1 MARKKIITV
10 PILLVEL
17 EDHNFHILI
26 ETTLSKGIKGK
37 WVVDT
42 GASKTVFDV
51 NQSEHFSIVEMGNT
65 EIQSAGL
72 GEGNIDTQIG
82 ELHVLTIG
90 DVELLNEPVALIDL
104 SFINEIY
111 NRFTYESIVGLI
123 GSDFLVKHDAVVNFK
138 KKEIKLYF

>member
-1 MARKKIITV
+1 MTRKKIITV

-17 EDHNFHILI
+17 EDQNFHILI
-26 ETTLSKGIKGK
+26 ETTLSNEIKGK

-51 NQSEHFSIVEMGNT
+51 NQTDHFSIIEMLHA

-72 GEGNIDTQIG
+72 GEGNIDTQMG
-82 ELHVLTIG
+82 ELHVLTIC
-90 DVELLNEPVALIDL
+90 DIELLNEPVALIDL

-111 NRFTYESIVGLI
+111 SRFTSENIVGLI
-123 GSDFLVKHDAVVNFK
+123 GSDFLVHHQAVINFK
-138 KKEIKLYF
+138 KKEMKLYF